1 MKLIIFIIIGYIL
14 GALPNGVWIGKYF
27 RGIDIR
33 EHEAKTQEL
42 QMLIEF

>member
-27 RGIDIR
+27 KGIDIR
-33 EHEAKTQEL
+33 
-42 QMLIEF
+42 